1 MLALLTIPSDVIEDL
16 AAEVERARVKFP
28 SGYDL
33 NMALMEEVGELAAAQ
48 LQHESPQRIRREA
61 IQVMAMAFRILDEGD
76 ATRRH
81 IDSCLSA
88 SITERSQ
95 K

>member
-1 MLALLTIPSDVIEDL
+1 MLATATIPIDVIEDL
-16 AAEVERARVKFP
+16 AAEVLRARAKFP
-28 SGYDL
+28 NGYDL

-48 LQHESPQRIRREA
+48 LQHEPQQRIRREA
-61 IQVMAMAFRILDEGD
+61 IQVMAMAFRILSEGD

-81 IDSCLSA
+81 MDECTDTIA
-88 SITERSQ
+88 ERSQ